1 MWNVNG
7 KNISMAEGDF
17 GRALPIR
24 CRGTDLT
31 AADKIKFTFKRS
43 MNGTTILE
51 KELAAVDNLITLTFT
66 EAESALFPF
75 GQYVYSVDWYRNGSF
90 MCNLIPVSLFKV
102 VDKA

>member
-7 KNISMAEGDF
+7 RNISMAEGDY

-43 MNGTTILE
+43 MNGTTIL
-51 KELAAVDNLITLTFT
+51 DNLITLTFT